1 MNTSSRRLFRP
12 FAGRRSAVL
21 LGPLLAFALVLGG
34 CGDDES
40 TATSTAAG
48 GTTAVQPQPPGD
60 GGAVTSTDIDP
71 GSGGEI
77 PDLPDNDDP
86 SAVQCTGAPEEV
98 FDATAIVGEPLGE
111 ATRAARAAGC
121 DVRVVIE
128 DGEALAVTD
137 DFRPDRINVVV
148 ADGAVERIEGL
159 Y

>member
-1 MNTSSRRLFRP
+1 MNTFLGHLFRP
-12 FAGRRSAVL
+12 LAGRRAAVL
-21 LGPLLAFALVLGG
+21 LGPLLALGLALAA
-34 CGDDES
+34 CGDDEATQTG
-40 TATSTAAG
+40 TATG

-60 GGAVTSTDIDP
+60 GGAVASTDIDP
-71 GSGGEI
+71 GSGGI

-86 SAVQCTGAPEEV
+86 SAVQCTGAPEQV
-98 FDATAIVGEPLGE
+98 FDATAIVGRPLDE

-148 ADGAVERIEGL
+148 ADGTVERIEGL